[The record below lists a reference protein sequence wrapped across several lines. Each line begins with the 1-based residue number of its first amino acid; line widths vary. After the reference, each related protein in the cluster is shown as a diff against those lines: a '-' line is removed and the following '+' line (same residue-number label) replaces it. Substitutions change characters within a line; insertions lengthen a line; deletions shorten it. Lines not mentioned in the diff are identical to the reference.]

1 MAGAVFL
8 VVLQSIL
15 TTLDIPAFGRQIVF
29 GATLLALMLIYGR
42 QRRLKT

>member
-1 MAGAVFL
+1 
-8 VVLQSIL
+8 
-15 TTLDIPAFGRQIVF
+15 LDIPAFGRQIVF